1 VKKIAEEN
9 IYERSKGY
17 PKHWTVLRLIHELLT
32 LKAKHSWS
40 DGSFN
45 DLLRILAW
53 LLPKPNKVPANTYR
67 AKKLVSPFTMGVERI
82 HACPNHCILY
92 HGDTFKDLDKYPVC
106 SSSRYKN
113 NADYCGGDNQGPG
126 DGNKRKRKGATNS
139 VASVEPAYTTLGI
152 CEKQSRIPAMVMW
165 YLPVADRLRRFF
177 SNPKNVE
184 LMRWWDS
191 DKHKKGDGKL
201 RYPADARQWKK
212 FDEQYYLEF
221 GKDPKNVRFA
231 LSTVQME

>member
-1 VKKIAEEN
+1 M
-9 IYERSKGY
+9 
-17 PKHWTVLRLIHELLT
+17 T

-92 HGDTFKDLDKYPVC
+92 HGDAFKDLKKCPVC
-106 SSSRYKN
+106 SASRYKN
-113 NADYCGGDNQGPG
+113 NAGYCGDDNQDPT
-126 DGNKRKRKGATNS
+126 NVNKGAF
-139 VASVEPAYTTLGI
+139 VEPDDATLGI
-152 CEKQSRIPAMVMW
+152 SEKQSRIPAMVMW
-165 YLPVADRLRRFF
+165 YLPVSDRLRSFF
-177 SNPKNVE
+177 SNPKDAE

-191 DKHKKGDGKL
+191 DKRKKGDGKL
-201 RYPADARQWKK
+201 
-212 FDEQYYLEF
+212 
-221 GKDPKNVRFA
+221 
-231 LSTVQME
+231 